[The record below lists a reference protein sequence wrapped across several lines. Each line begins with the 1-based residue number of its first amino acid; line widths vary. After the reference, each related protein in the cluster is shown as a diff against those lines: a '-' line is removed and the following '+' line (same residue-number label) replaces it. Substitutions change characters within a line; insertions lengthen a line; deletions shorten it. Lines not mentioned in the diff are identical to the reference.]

1 MGFKTALDSTSC
13 AQFSAEIVQRDPA
26 QSTEFGTL
34 LAHWIS
40 DATANAE
47 HGELSFGRVAPLGAL
62 AVERLKRSAFVG
74 GVAGLQLNVSANGVK
89 AWRLFYRLP
98 GDTRRRAMT
107 LGRFPEL
114 GLADARRDAR
124 AALKRAGR
132 GEDPKAKRAEQ
143 ARASVLLVND
153 ALDDY
158 LIYCER
164 ENSKATVQDKTR
176 AFRKHL
182 RPRLGKRPLVQVTR
196 TEWLSVVDASTVTK
210 SMRRSLYMYIRH
222 FLVWALERGH
232 IENHPLWGIRPPK
245 RGLSRDRVLCDAEI
259 RHLWTIDGETAELA
273 RLALLTA
280 QRQGSLARMQWPH
293 VDLDNKTWSIPA
305 EDMKAGKPHVV
316 PLTQSVLAILRA
328 RRAKKLRG
336 PYVFGVRSE
345 GFSPYDGFSNG
356 MEGLRMRLAGE
367 ESQKGKRLTAEFK
380 AERRERV
387 QRASD
392 ASWRFHDLRRTA
404 VTLAQRGGANVDAI
418 KALTQHK
425 TAGVIGIYAR
435 HAFHQEKQEVA
446 QLIETQ
452 LLAILANGKQ
462 AETGVP
468 EPRPS
473 ETMGDR
479 PEITPPRTQ
488 AREHVM
494 VEAGDARHDAQ
505 TANRHPRNRA
515 QPVVDLRRHQ

>member
-1 MGFKTALDSTSC
+1 LIQQTVLSSV
-13 AQFSAEIVQRDPA
+13 AEIVQRDPA

-34 LAHWIS
+34 LAHWDS
-40 DATANAE
+40 GASANAE
-47 HGELSFGRVAPLGAL
+47 DGALNFGRVAPLGAL
-62 AVERLKRSAFVG
+62 AVDRLKRSAFVG
-74 GVAGLQLNVSANGVK
+74 GVAGLQLNVSAKGVK
-89 AWRLFYRLP
+89 SWRLFYRLP

-114 GLADARRDAR
+114 GLADARIDAR

-143 ARASVLLVND
+143 ARTNLLLVNE

-158 LIYCER
+158 LVYCAR

-182 RPRLGKRPLVQVTR
+182 RPRLGKRPLVQVAR
-196 TEWLSVVDASTVTK
+196 SEWLSVVDAAALTK

-259 RHLWTIDGETAELA
+259 KHLWSVEGETAELA

-293 VDLDNKTWSIPA
+293 VDLDAQTWSIPA

-328 RRAKKLRG
+328 RHAKRLKG

-367 ESQKGKRLTAEFK
+367 ESQQGKRLTAAFK
-380 AERRERV
+380 AKRRERL
-387 QRASD
+387 QRAS
-392 ASWRFHDLRRTA
+392 STGWRFHDLRRTA

-435 HAFHQEKQEVA
+435 HAFHHEKEEVA
-446 QLIETQ
+446 QLIEAQ
-452 LLAILANGKQ
+452 LLAILAKGKQ
-462 AETGVP
+462 AETGAP
-468 EPRPS
+468 QPIAFGNNGRPL
-473 ETMGDR
+473 ETR
-479 PEITPPRTQ
+479 PPQTQGSGACHGRT
-488 AREHVM
+488 
-494 VEAGDARHDAQ
+494 
-505 TANRHPRNRA
+505 
-515 QPVVDLRRHQ
+515 RRYAP